1 VFSSSHVVEIRDK
14 LVIYEQLLVKWS
26 ASLNLVAKSTL
37 SNVWLRHF
45 EDSLQLV
52 PFLSSTDRI
61 VDIGSGAGFPGMV
74 LALCGFDVTLIE
86 SDQKKCVFLENVSR
100 ETSSRVEVVCS
111 RIEKHLPSVDDRFDV
126 VCSRG
131 LTSLSELISLSQNLI
146 RKDQSRG
153 LFLKGMRVDNEISEI
168 SIEQLGR
175 VEKIK
180 SRTDQNSSII
190 KYQF

>member
-1 VFSSSHVVEIRDK
+1 MFSSSHVVDLRHK
-14 LVIYEQLLVKWS
+14 LAIYEQLLVKWS

-52 PFLSSTDRI
+52 PLLSRTDRI

-100 ETSSRVEVVCS
+100 ETSSRVEVICS
-111 RIEKHLPSVDDRFDV
+111 RIEKHVPSIDDRFDV

-131 LTSLSELISLSQNLI
+131 LASLSELITLSKNLI
-146 RKDQSRG
+146 REGHSRG
-153 LFLKGMRVDNEISEI
+153 LFLKGISVDNEISEI
-168 SIEQLGR
+168 GIEQLGR

-180 SRTDQNSSII
+180 SLTSSNSSII

>member
-1 VFSSSHVVEIRDK
+1 MFSSSHVVEIRDK